1 MAVTISAIAGL
12 GPMTSSEEGSLE
24 IPLTGAD
31 LTSRFVKKTSND
43 GDFPNGTST
52 KVWRMIH
59 GTGYSMEGVSL
70 ADALPEEV
78 EVVSNDCG

>member
-1 MAVTISAIAGL
+1 MSAIAGARPIIS
-12 GPMTSSEEGSLE
+12 GEEGSLE

-31 LTSRFVKKTSND
+31 LTSRFVKKTSID
-43 GDFPNGTST
+43 GDLPNGTST
-52 KVWRMIH
+52 NVWRMIH

-70 ADALPEEV
+70 AGALPEEV